1 MKKYTKKQKLEIKS
15 EFPIFHTVKDLET
28 MLKMAEKELSELIKF
43 KIELEQKLR
52 TLKKKCSS

>member
-1 MKKYTKKQKLEIKS
+1 MKSNKKQKS
-15 EFPIFHTVKDLET
+15 EFPILHTVKDLET
-28 MLKMAEKELSELIKF
+28 MLKMAEKELSEWIKF